1 MSRQPKERVI
11 PRQMRVVRY
20 WLERE
25 GTFCFY
31 IIYSDGAIQSTT
43 KKEATQY
50 AKAYNTEVETR
61 IGKPE
66 EYKWTNT
73 TGK

>member
-11 PRQMRVVRY
+11 PRQMRVARY
-20 WLERE
+20 WVNGAFQFFVL
-25 GTFCFY
+25 
-31 IIYSDGAIQSTT
+31 YSDGTIQPTT

-50 AKAYNTEVETR
+50 AKAYNTMVETKVGR
-61 IGKPE
+61 PE